1 MPVAQLDR
9 ASDFESEGCRFES
22 CRAHHKG
29 KKMKII
35 KPFGPSI
42 GKFELKKTTIAK
54 TNNYC
59 DFIMA
64 SKTKSRKLDHSN
76 KLIGNVEQQF
86 IITKAS
92 FKKILENEI
101 ISAIKKYYLQ
111 VPGVKVKK
119 VTIDSAWIVCQYAG
133 DFNPPHIHR
142 GNISGVGYLK
152 IPSSISTGK
161 EKGLAGNI
169 SFMDGRVSMPRNSP
183 PLVQHRQTFKPK
195 VGNLFIFPS
204 FLMHDVHPFRG
215 EGERRS
221 FSFNAFVDS

>member
-1 MPVAQLDR
+1 MAQPDR
-9 ASDFESEGCRFES
+9 ASDFESEGCKFES
-22 CRAHHKG
+22 CRAHHKE
-29 KKMKII
+29 KYMKLF

-42 GKFELKKTTIAK
+42 GKVELKKTIIG
-54 TNNYC
+54 NVNDYC
-59 DFIMA
+59 DKVMA
-64 SKTKSRKLDHSN
+64 SKLKSKKLDHSS

-86 IITKAS
+86 IITRS
-92 FKKILENEI
+92 NFKKILEKEVI
-101 ISAIKKYYLQ
+101 FSIKKYYLG
-111 VPGVKVKK
+111 VLGVKVKK
-119 VTIDSAWIVCQYAG
+119 IKIDSAWIVCQYAG

-152 IPSSISTGK
+152 IPQTIISGR
-161 EKGLAGNI
+161 EKKLAGHI

-215 EGERRS
+215 DGERRS